1 MRIPVNSALI
11 AVELTVCSKG
21 LNQWQWTTCLLTGRV
36 LFTDVCSRLYWPRCV
51 NCTKVI
57 INLVKKKINE
67 SHFLCCLL
75 WQINVFISV
84 MLCVSPYIH
93 LVKFRILDCRFAIS
107 LSTNV
112 IIGNEKMCETK
123 YMIQST
129 IVGLS
134 YTVCLETNARVPVII
149 VKLPQRTATGVLYKQ
164 YSIRSVSAEWQ
175 ALSGYP

>member
-1 MRIPVNSALI
+1 M
-11 AVELTVCSKG
+11 
-21 LNQWQWTTCLLTGRV
+21 
-36 LFTDVCSRLYWPRCV
+36 
-51 NCTKVI
+51 
-57 INLVKKKINE
+57 
-67 SHFLCCLL
+67 CCLL

-134 YTVCLETNARVPVII
+134 YTVCLETNACMPVII
-149 VKLPQRTATGVLYKQ
+149 VKLFIQYPVAVLCDNVTLGQ
-164 YSIRSVSAEWQ
+164 SVQNGDLQTLICVLVARPRRCLT
-175 ALSGYP
+175 LSNPVP